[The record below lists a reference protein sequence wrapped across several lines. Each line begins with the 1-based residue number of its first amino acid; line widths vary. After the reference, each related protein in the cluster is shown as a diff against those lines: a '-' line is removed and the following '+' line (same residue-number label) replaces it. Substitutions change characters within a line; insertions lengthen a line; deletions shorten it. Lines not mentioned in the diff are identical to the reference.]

1 MSYYFTVLCVN
12 MSKNETA
19 YPKSQ
24 PKRGQDAE
32 RWRITDSNR

>member
-19 YPKSQ
+19 YPLSY
-24 PKRGQDAE
+24 PKEGDRTRRSGE
-32 RWRITDSNR
+32 